1 MLQSAK
7 SPISFEV
14 IAQDGQARAGILST
28 RRGII
33 ETPVFM
39 PVGTAGTVKGIRF
52 EELESKDLDAHII
65 LGNTYHLWL
74 RPGVET
80 IRACGGL
87 HRFIGWD
94 RALLTD
100 SGGFQV
106 WSLGALRKISEEGTE
121 FRSHVD
127 GSRRFLSPEVA
138 MEVQAGLGADIVMV
152 FDECAPGK
160 ATHEEARASLE
171 LTARWARRSREK
183 FDQLQ
188 RAAPDMGSLRLPT
201 ENSAVLFPNP
211 KSEIRNPKF
220 PAMPPLPDQLNGAQA
235 LFGIVQGAVHR
246 DLRRESLTRTVEIGF
261 DGYAI
266 GGLSVGEEKSV
277 MWEVVDEVSPL
288 MPPDRPRYLMGVGTP
303 EDLIEAV
310 ARGVDMF
317 DCVLPTRNGR
327 TGQAFTSRGKLNVKN
342 AQWTQDQRPLDE
354 ACRCLVCQRHSRAYL
369 RHLHQTGEMLAGIL
383 LTHHNLAFFLDTMR
397 RVRQS
402 IRSGDFPKFRREFIE
417 GLSASSE

>member
-1 MLQSAK
+1 MSSEAIGFK
-7 SPISFEV
+7 VE
-14 IAQDGQARAGILST
+14 AQDGRARACTLST
-28 RRGII
+28 RRGVI

-39 PVGTAGTVKGIRF
+39 PVGTLGTVKATRF
-52 EELESKDLDAHII
+52 EALETELDARII

-74 RPGVET
+74 RPGADVVRE
-80 IRACGGL
+80 CGGL
-87 HRFIGWD
+87 HRFIGWE

-127 GSRRFLSPEVA
+127 GSLRFLSPEVS
-138 MEVQAGLGADIVMV
+138 MEVQSALGSDIVMA

-160 ATHEEARASLE
+160 ATHEVARMSME
-171 LTARWARRSREK
+171 LTARWAARSRAR
-183 FDQLQ
+183 FDALQ
-188 RAAPDMGSLRLPT
+188 
-201 ENSAVLFPNP
+201 
-211 KSEIRNPKF
+211 SEGMDAGRVEDGGN
-220 PAMPPLPDQLNGAQA
+220 LSGRQA
-235 LFGIVQGAVHR
+235 LFGIVQGASHP
-246 DLRRESLTRTVEIGF
+246 DLRRESLERTVEIGF

-277 MWEVVDEVSPL
+277 MYSVVEELVPH
-288 MPPDRPRYLMGVGTP
+288 MPANRPRYLMGVGTP
-303 EDLIEAV
+303 EDLIESV

-327 TGQAFTSRGKLNVKN
+327 TGQAFTSRGKVNIKN
-342 AQWTQDQRPLDE
+342 ARYARDMRPLDE
-354 ACRCLVCQRHSRAYL
+354 ACACAVCRRHSRAYL
-369 RHLHQTGEMLAGIL
+369 RHLYRTGEMLGGIL

-402 IRSGDFPKFRREFIE
+402 IRSGDFARFRQEFREE
-417 GLSASSE
+417 SLKSEV

>member
-1 MLQSAK
+1 MNALR
-7 SPISFEV
+7 FE
-14 IAQDGQARAGILST
+14 IKAQCGEARAGVLIT
-28 RRGII
+28 RRGQI

-52 EELESKDLDAHII
+52 EELESADLDARII

-74 RPGVET
+74 RPGVDV
-80 IRACGGL
+80 IRAAGGL

-127 GSRRFLSPEVA
+127 GSFRFLSPEVS
-138 MEVQAGLGADIVMV
+138 MEVQAALGSDIVMA
-152 FDECAPGK
+152 FDECAPGE
-160 ATHEEARASLE
+160 ASHEETERSMN
-171 LTARWARRSREK
+171 LTARWAKRSKDAFKQQQSE
-183 FDQLQ
+183 
-188 RAAPDMGSLRLPT
+188 
-201 ENSAVLFPNP
+201 SADTGRVEADEL
-211 KSEIRNPKF
+211 SGR
-220 PAMPPLPDQLNGAQA
+220 QA
-235 LFGIVQGAVHR
+235 LFGIVQGAGHL
-246 DLRRESLTRTVEIGF
+246 DLRRISLEQTVNIGF

-277 MWEVVDEVSPL
+277 MFEVVEDIAPR
-288 MPPDRPRYLMGVGTP
+288 MPQDSPRYLMGVGTP
-303 EDLIEAV
+303 QDLVEAV

-327 TGQAFTSRGKLNVKN
+327 TGQAFTSRGKLNIKN
-342 AQWTQDQRPLDE
+342 AQWARDPRPLDE
-354 ACRCLVCQRHSRAYL
+354 GCACQVCGRHSRAYI
-369 RHLHQTGEMLAGIL
+369 RHLYMSGEMLASIL

-397 RVRQS
+397 GVRQS
-402 IRSGDFPKFRREFIE
+402 IRSGDFPKFRREFTDSNK
-417 GLSASSE
+417 LSPNSE

>member
-1 MLQSAK
+1 LSNAIEFK
-7 SPISFEV
+7 VTST
-14 IAQDGQARAGILST
+14 DGSARAGVLAT
-28 RRGII
+28 RRGAI

-39 PVGTAGTVKGIRF
+39 PVGTAGSVKGIRF
-52 EELESKDLDAHII
+52 EQLERDDLDARII

-106 WSLGALRKISEEGTE
+106 WSLGDLRKISEEGTE

-127 GSRRFLSPEVA
+127 GSLQFLSPEVS
-138 MEVQAGLGADIVMV
+138 MEVQAALGSDIVMV
-152 FDECAPGK
+152 FDECAPGQ
-160 ATHEEARASLE
+160 APLMEARASME
-171 LTARWARRSREK
+171 LTARWAKRSRLR
-183 FDQLQ
+183 FDSLQ
-188 RAAPDMGSLRLPT
+188 NEGMDMGRTAAEELS
-201 ENSAVLFPNP
+201 
-211 KSEIRNPKF
+211 
-220 PAMPPLPDQLNGAQA
+220 GAQA
-235 LFGIVQGAVHR
+235 LFGIVQGASHME
-246 DLRRESLTRTVEIGF
+246 LRKESLALTTEIGF

-277 MWEVVDEVSPL
+277 MWSVVGEVAPL
-288 MPPDRPRYLMGVGTP
+288 MPVDRPRYLMGVGTP
-303 EDLIEAV
+303 EDLLQGV
-310 ARGVDMF
+310 ALGVDMF

-327 TGQAFTSRGKLNVKN
+327 NGQAFTSRGKVNIKN
-342 AQWTQDQRPLDE
+342 SNWATDMRPLDE
-354 ACRCLVCQRHSRAYL
+354 ACNCSVCRRHSRGYL
-369 RHLHQTGEMLAGIL
+369 RHLYMSGEMLAGVL

-402 IRSGDFPKFRREFIE
+402 IRSGKFTQFRQEFTE
-417 GLSASSE
+417 MVNSGAD

>member
-1 MLQSAK
+1 MTRALR
-7 SPISFEV
+7 FE
-14 IAQDGQARAGILST
+14 IDGQSGEARAGVLTT
-28 RRGII
+28 RRGEI

-52 EELESKDLDAHII
+52 EELESRDLDAKII

-74 RPGVET
+74 RPGIDV
-80 IRACGGL
+80 IQKAGGL

-127 GSRRFLSPEVA
+127 GSLRFLSPEVS
-138 MEVQAGLGADIVMV
+138 MEVQAALGSDIVMV
-152 FDECAPGK
+152 FDECAPGQ
-160 ATHEEARASLE
+160 ASHEETVRSMN
-171 LTARWARRSREK
+171 LTTRWAKRSK
-183 FDQLQ
+183 TAFNHLQLECED
-188 RAAPDMGSLRLPT
+188 P
-201 ENSAVLFPNP
+201 
-211 KSEIRNPKF
+211 
-220 PAMPPLPDQLNGAQA
+220 QA
-235 LFGIVQGAVHR
+235 LFGIVQGAGHL
-246 DLRRESLTRTVEIGF
+246 DLRRISLEETVNIGF

-277 MWEVVDEVSPL
+277 MFDVIEDIAPR
-288 MPPDRPRYLMGVGTP
+288 MPKDAPRYLMGVGTP
-303 EDLIEAV
+303 EDLVEAV

-327 TGQAFTSRGKLNVKN
+327 TGQAFTSRGKLNIKN
-342 AQWTQDQRPLDE
+342 AQWTNDQRPLDE
-354 ACRCLVCQRHSRAYL
+354 SCPCSVCRRHSRAYL
-369 RHLHQTGEMLAGIL
+369 RHLYMTGELLASIL

-397 RVRQS
+397 GVRQS
-402 IRSGDFPKFRREFIE
+402 IRSGDFPKFRREFTE
-417 GLSASSE
+417 RLGANGE